1 MTAFRLWLILMA
13 WVAALVIFAQAAR
26 SETMVASYYGS
37 ESGHRTASGEVF
49 HPNGMTAAHRTLAFG
64 TRLRVC
70 RLNRCVVVRVT
81 DRGPARWTHRDL
93 DLSKGAAVV
102 IGLVGP
108 GVGRVSVERE

>member
-1 MTAFRLWLILMA
+1 MTAFSKFLVLIG
-13 WVAALVIFAQAAR
+13 WVAGLVLFAQAAR

-70 RLNRCVVVRVT
+70 RGERCVSVRVN
-81 DRGPARWTHRDL
+81 DRGPFIRGRQL
-93 DLSKGAAVV
+93 DLAEGAARA
-102 IGLVGP
+102 IGLP
-108 GVGRVSVERE
+108 GVGRVDVERLP